1 MISTFG
7 AGSVRGFGFGSAG
20 AAPLY
25 FSVGTQTPTNVE
37 HVFRGVDQ
45 LPNGSIVLAQNANTS
60 PKDAVVANFGTD
72 GDVAWA
78 RLTSD
83 ASNNQGIEVFSIAS
97 DASGNSYAVGRAN
110 DKSGDAGNTE
120 AYIAKFNS
128 SGAVQWQYYLGGT
141 YIDEFMSVAV
151 DSNGAVVAVG
161 ASRTALNTNGWLVT
175 RWSSSGALDY
185 VKRVSQSNS
194 ASIFARDVAIDSGNN
209 MLVCGYRYLSEFA
222 GILIKYNSSG
232 AQQWAKDFGNGRLF
246 GQGVAVDSDDNV
258 FVSLRFDSGSIG
270 ARDTV
275 VFKLN
280 SSGVQ
285 QWKKVLGTSS
295 ADELARDGTITT
307 DANGDVYI
315 GAQHELSGTLFGMVI
330 KLNGSDGSTN
340 YIRKFVTS
348 GGNSDV
354 NHLMIGSDG
363 NIICGG
369 QANTNGVWTAKIPS
383 DGTGTGTYGTLVYS
397 SHTLTSQ
404 TGSVSI
410 GNSSGLSE
418 STPSLTKA
426 SRSTSY
432 SDITSTFSITVSD
445 V

>member
-1 MISTFG
+1 
-7 AGSVRGFGFGSAG
+7 
-20 AAPLY
+20 
-25 FSVGTQTPTNVE
+25 
-37 HVFRGVDQ
+37 
-45 LPNGSIVLAQNANTS
+45 
-60 PKDAVVANFGTD
+60 
-72 GDVAWA
+72 
-78 RLTSD
+78 
-83 ASNNQGIEVFSIAS
+83 
-97 DASGNSYAVGRAN
+97 
-110 DKSGDAGNTE
+110 
-120 AYIAKFNS
+120 
-128 SGAVQWQYYLGGT
+128 
-141 YIDEFMSVAV
+141 
-151 DSNGAVVAVG
+151 
-161 ASRTALNTNGWLVT
+161 
-175 RWSSSGALDY
+175 
-185 VKRVSQSNS
+185 
-194 ASIFARDVAIDSGNN
+194 
-209 MLVCGYRYLSEFA
+209 
-222 GILIKYNSSG
+222 
-232 AQQWAKDFGNGRLF
+232 
-246 GQGVAVDSDDNV
+246 
-258 FVSLRFDSGSIG
+258 
-270 ARDTV
+270 
-275 VFKLN
+275 
-280 SSGVQ
+280 
-285 QWKKVLGTSS
+285 
-295 ADELARDGTITT
+295 
-307 DANGDVYI
+307 
-315 GAQHELSGTLFGMVI
+315 MVI